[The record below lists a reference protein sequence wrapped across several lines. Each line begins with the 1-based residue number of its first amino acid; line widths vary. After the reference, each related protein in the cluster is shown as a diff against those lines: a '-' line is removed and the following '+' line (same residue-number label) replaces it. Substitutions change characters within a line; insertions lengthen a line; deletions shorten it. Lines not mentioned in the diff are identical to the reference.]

1 MSNEKRKYMDKVQA
15 KEPRAIVCAESM
27 HIYRDWCR
35 RLDLAPEQVRRGR
48 HPDFIGAFIAP
59 QLDMLRGMQRGL
71 KWIEVGQLDPDLKRY
86 LTLMRM
92 ADWQ

>member
-1 MSNEKRKYMDKVQA
+1 MSQISDYQAKIQA

-35 RLDLAPEQVRRGR
+35 GLDLDPEQVRQGR

-59 QLDMLRGMQRGL
+59 ELSQLKGMQRGL
-71 KWIEVGQLDPDLKRY
+71 KWIEVGSLSREVKDY
-86 LTLMRM
+86 LTKIRL